1 MKKTVCFAWA
11 LFVMTVFVGCGS
23 AQDGSALRKLNM
35 ITDTFSLS
43 GMGAVYARGEKCE
56 RELSDELVARMFS
69 EGGNITAFENVK
81 SCAVFLFQNFSDGEI
96 DVIELC
102 DVSHK
107 PEMLAVVNRR
117 ARKKSGAV
125 VLSRG
130 RYIFLI
136 SCDDAEKIADYI
148 RKL

>member
-1 MKKTVCFAWA
+1 MKKIVCFALA
-11 LFVMTVFVGCGS
+11 LFVMSFFVGCGS

-35 ITDTFSLS
+35 ITDEFSLS
-43 GMGAVYARGEKCE
+43 EMGAVYARGEECE

-125 VLSRG
+125 VLSHG

-136 SCDDAEKIADYI
+136 SCNDAEKIADYI
-148 RKL
+148 RKM